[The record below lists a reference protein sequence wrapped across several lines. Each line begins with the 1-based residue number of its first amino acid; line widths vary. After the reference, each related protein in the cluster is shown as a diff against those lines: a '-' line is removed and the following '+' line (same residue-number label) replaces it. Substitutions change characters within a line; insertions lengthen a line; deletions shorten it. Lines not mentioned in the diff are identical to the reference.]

1 MVRSVTCRPVSHA
14 VPASSAPGVSS
25 VGIIAAMADGDGLAL
40 VLVEESV
47 VGHSSTPQATIRG
60 RSVRWATRRP
70 VLIRSSVPPHTG
82 SSCST
87 DSTPSKPP
95 S

>member
-1 MVRSVTCRPVSHA
+1 MVRSVTCRPVPHA

-47 VGHSSTPQATIRG
+47 VGHSSTPLRRRSGAAACGGRHAG
-60 RSVRWATRRP
+60 RS
-70 VLIRSSVPPHTG
+70 
-82 SSCST
+82 
-87 DSTPSKPP
+87 
-95 S
+95 

>member
-1 MVRSVTCRPVSHA
+1 MVRSVTCRPVPHA

-47 VGHSSTPQATIRG
+47 VGHSSTLRRRSGAAACGGRHAG
-60 RSVRWATRRP
+60 RS
-70 VLIRSSVPPHTG
+70 
-82 SSCST
+82 
-87 DSTPSKPP
+87 
-95 S
+95 